1 MCKSVTK
8 DVQGDPKSPFIC
20 LFVTKSEGRF
30 FTFALR
36 RWHSVANQFGAE
48 SASKLALSGF
58 PKNDQQEAG
67 SAFAHPASLCVP
79 LEPSDYVAVRATAY
93 GLPAALSEGRGSW
106 TTHPDYLQR
115 TLQRSTKKGQERDN
129 EEAAQEQKAAALWFG
144 KGSPQM
150 RQRNKRSIPCYSSKL
165 VVLNGLDGA
174 GRGNRTPTVLSDLR
188 ILSPLRLPISPS
200 RLAIIL
206 AYHSVDS

>member
-93 GLPAALSEGRGSW
+93 GLPASAVGKVEGRG
-106 TTHPDYLQR
+106 QR
-115 TLQRSTKKGQERDN
+115 TQIISKEHYKDRQKRDRSATTKRPRKNRRRPHYGLGRDHP
-129 EEAAQEQKAAALWFG
+129 K
-144 KGSPQM
+144 
-150 RQRNKRSIPCYSSKL
+150 
-165 VVLNGLDGA
+165 
-174 GRGNRTPTVLSDLR
+174 
-188 ILSPLRLPISPS
+188 
-200 RLAIIL
+200 
-206 AYHSVDS
+206 